1 MVEHKIAMAA
11 DASEQLH
18 AFEALKDRASVIYS
32 SLNSSKEVFVQRIYF
47 PIITSKGLDRL
58 QSGFPEGDPIIEYL
72 KACNREIQKASQ
84 WAFTIEENV
93 MHGVAIC

>member
-1 MVEHKIAMAA
+1 MQILLEEIRDSLHQLSMVEHKIAMAA

-47 PIITSKGLDRL
+47 LIITSRGWTDCSRD
-58 QSGFPEGDPIIEYL
+58 SL
-72 KACNREIQKASQ
+72 KV
-84 WAFTIEENV
+84 TP
-93 MHGVAIC
+93 